1 MKLKK
6 ERWGTGTQLAD
17 TAALAD
23 GSPAIEKE
31 GTMSA
36 DKADTQGDSAKKRD
50 GQRQLLIGISAAI
63 LAVLV
68 IASVFT
74 LGYFI
79 GRETGVT
86 DTLAKGGRRSQV
98 GSAGLKGGL
107 TQAPGGGTAAG
118 RVREM
123 IRNGEAELA
132 RGDVTSVEGGKVIL
146 QTESGSA
153 TIALTDNT
161 RFVGQGSQGK
171 APGAAGGEEKLAN
184 GQKVTVLVKRDSGG
198 NLEALMVRVM
208 GQGAGL

>member
-6 ERWGTGTQLAD
+6 ERWGTGTQLAG

-98 GSAGLKGGL
+98 GSAGLKGG
-107 TQAPGGGTAAG
+107 
-118 RVREM
+118 
-123 IRNGEAELA
+123 
-132 RGDVTSVEGGKVIL
+132 
-146 QTESGSA
+146 
-153 TIALTDNT
+153 
-161 RFVGQGSQGK
+161 
-171 APGAAGGEEKLAN
+171 
-184 GQKVTVLVKRDSGG
+184 
-198 NLEALMVRVM
+198 
-208 GQGAGL
+208 